1 MCRIRRADLG
11 NSLRSRKSYRI
22 WLESRLSDDDDDL
35 LEFFTDILQDEEIGQ
50 EWHDETMTALM
61 NSESEEAYSI
71 LDMLLSLPGNTLF
84 IRMLFLL
91 NTACRTGINS
101 EILQN
106 FKKQEKTEFNQYR
119 YTRPNGTAWKTILR
133 YISENLNRIPWSE
146 ENLSAVTEVL
156 NTWTYAEHRGE
167 ATRSAGLAAL
177 YLRKKIYAETKYKYK
192 LKEDDT
198 YKKLDTIILNAAIE
212 IKTELKTLFAEILR
226 ENEFDHRTE
235 YYPLIK
241 KAVSNASECGMIHAA
256 MPETLIKI
264 LKGYWLESETISE
277 WDRHPGPEQDLWWW
291 NEDKNC

>member
-1 MCRIRRADLG
+1 
-11 NSLRSRKSYRI
+11 
-22 WLESRLSDDDDDL
+22 
-35 LEFFTDILQDEEIGQ
+35 
-50 EWHDETMTALM
+50 M

-71 LDMLLSLPGNTLF
+71 LDMLLGLSGSTLF
-84 IRMLFLL
+84 IRKLFLL

-177 YLRKKIYAETKYKYK
+177 Y
-192 LKEDDT
+192 
-198 YKKLDTIILNAAIE
+198 
-212 IKTELKTLFAEILR
+212 
-226 ENEFDHRTE
+226 
-235 YYPLIK
+235 
-241 KAVSNASECGMIHAA
+241 
-256 MPETLIKI
+256 
-264 LKGYWLESETISE
+264 
-277 WDRHPGPEQDLWWW
+277 
-291 NEDKNC
+291 